1 MAPPGASSPPPP
13 AAAPALNASAAC
25 RQLRDPHRSQPSL
38 LDGPLGRLL
47 KDDPSPSPLKD
58 GLHRTLT
65 FRQRLAFHLQ
75 LHLRIL
81 LEHLGVARLSSNRFH
96 GPHSDSY
103 LDSRTK
109 AV

>member
-65 FRQRLAFHLQ
+65 TFPPSRRNLYTSQGARAGVRCQFPATN
-75 LHLRIL
+75 LHLF
-81 LEHLGVARLSSNRFH
+81 V
-96 GPHSDSY
+96 
-103 LDSRTK
+103 RTDF
-109 AV
+109 